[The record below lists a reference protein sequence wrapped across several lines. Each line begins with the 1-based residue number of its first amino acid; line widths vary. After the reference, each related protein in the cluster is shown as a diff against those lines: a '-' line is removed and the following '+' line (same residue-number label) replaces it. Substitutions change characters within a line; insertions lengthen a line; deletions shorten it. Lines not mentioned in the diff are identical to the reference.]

1 MTGPPLAF
9 IHEAEAKNETTRSA
23 PERLRVIYDLEAN
36 KKLENQG
43 RG

>member
-1 MTGPPLAF
+1 MTGPSLAF
-9 IHEAEAKNETTRSA
+9 IHETGAENETTRPA
-23 PERLRVIYDLEAN
+23 PERLRVIYDFEAN